1 MGYIGV
7 VMDRRTRISSDPN
20 VCHGK
25 VCVKGT
31 RVMVSVVLDKL
42 AAGESAEDI
51 LRSYPT
57 LKAEDLQACLA
68 YAAGLARDPLVD
80 LSSN

>member
-1 MGYIGV
+1 MGYIGL
-7 VMDRRTRISSDPN
+7 VMDWRARISSDPN

-31 RVMVSVVLDKL
+31 RIMVSVVLDNL
-42 AAGESAEDI
+42 AAGESPEAI

-68 YAAGLARDPLVD
+68 YAAELARDPLVD